1 MMKEVVTKTNGTEK
15 IGVRVCKFFNRNYI
29 TIATLTL
36 VLVAMVGATCFG
48 ATADA
53 LWTTL
58 TGIIKTWINRLGAVV
73 VFVGGIIFALG
84 WKSDDA
90 EQKSRGISTIIAGAL
105 VMAIANITATFF
117 A

>member
-1 MMKEVVTKTNGTEK
+1 MKKDTVVKANEKVGT
-15 IGVRVCKFFNRNYI
+15 RVCKFFNKNYI
-29 TIATLTL
+29 TIATVALMC
-36 VLVAMVGATCFG
+36 VAMIGATCFG

-58 TGIIKTWINRLGAVV
+58 SGLIKTWVNRLGAVV
-73 VFVGGIIFALG
+73 LFVGGIMFALG